1 MKLQD
6 FAKFLNEFYEIK
18 DQDNACDE
26 LHNKLVGIGSKLS
39 DVWQSVE
46 KFRELTPKTRDFE
59 PMFCFYSM

>member
-26 LHNKLVGIGSKLS
+26 LHNKLVGIDSKLS

-59 PMFCFYSM
+59 PMFCFYSV